1 MDQTFYRIS
10 LPQLEKFTGKESLR
24 LALLAD
30 FHLVDPAPALAS
42 LRDQTPDLILMA
54 GDFLLGRRLTR
65 SEVQRQLDH
74 SVLPFLS
81 RASAI
86 APSFCSLGNHDRYLE
101 AEDLEKLEDQGVRVL
116 DNTYI
121 RTGGL
126 VIGGLTSGRTLAFR
140 SDREAVE
147 EKEKSA
153 MYGRFYFF
161 KRFLIRPEDEP
172 RPDLSWLEAFEK
184 EEGPKI
190 LLSHHPEYWAEELA
204 DRPIDLTL
212 SGHAH
217 GGQFRFPWKGRMR
230 GLFAP
235 GQGFFPRYTEG
246 VHHGPH
252 GALVVS
258 RGLANTAGRIPRLGN
273 PTEVVYI
280 EFVSE
285 SSR

>member
-1 MDQTFYRIS
+1 MEETFYSIPLSGLTR
-10 LPQLEKFTGKESLR
+10 KTGIEGLR

-30 FHLVDPAPALAS
+30 FHLADLNPVLAS
-42 LRDQTPDLILMA
+42 LRKEAPDLILMA

-65 SEVQRQLDH
+65 SDVQRQLDQ

-116 DNTYI
+116 DNAYV

-126 VIGGLTSGRTLAFR
+126 VIGGLTSGRTLTYR
-140 SDREAVE
+140 KDRAAVE

-153 MYGRFYFF
+153 MYGRLYFF
-161 KRFLIRPEDEP
+161 KRFLIRPDDEP

-184 EEGPKI
+184 EEGLKI

-217 GGQFRFPWKGRMR
+217 GGQFRFPWKGRKR

-235 GQGFFPRYTEG
+235 GQGFFPHYTEG
-246 VHHGPH
+246 VHHGSY

-258 RGLANTAGRIPRLGN
+258 RGLANTAGWIPRLGN

-280 EFVSE
+280 ELVSE